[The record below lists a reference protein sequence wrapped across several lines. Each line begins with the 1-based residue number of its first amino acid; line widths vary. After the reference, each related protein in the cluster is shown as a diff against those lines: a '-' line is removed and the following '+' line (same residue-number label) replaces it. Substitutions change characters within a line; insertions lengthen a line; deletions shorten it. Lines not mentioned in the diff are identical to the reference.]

1 MFLFFIIKWE
11 GMYLCY
17 IYCSKSKLLKTIS
30 WQVPWTPPPH
40 CSYNL
45 IQPFNL
51 NSYWIISSKEIKFF
65 LQPWAFLPHLSPCQH
80 PEWVQL
86 QNLIW
91 NPPLWSKTLIMTT
104 QSVPWKSPL
113 TLKEN
118 GYVYIHIC
126 MDIYMNGYVSVQ
138 FNWITLLYTWNQL
151 KIVNQLL
158 IYFNIK

>member
-1 MFLFFIIKWE
+1 
-11 GMYLCY
+11 MYLCY

-65 LQPWAFLPHLSPCQH
+65 LQPWAFLPRLSTQH

-104 QSVPWKSPL
+104 QSLPWKSPL

-126 MDIYMNGYVSVQ
+126 MDIYIYEWICISSVQ
-138 FNWITLLYTWNQL
+138 LNHFAVHL
-151 KIVNQLL
+151 KPTQSCKAAI
-158 IYFNIK
+158 NILQYKIKIK